1 MRKLL
6 SVLLAFAMIV
16 LLVPAVFGASDAE
29 IQAADN
35 LHVLGLFQGTGTNP
49 DGTPIYSLDR
59 APNRCEA
66 VTMLVR
72 LLGKEAEA
80 ESGTWGI
87 PFTDVDSWA
96 VPYVGYA
103 YSNQLTFGTGST
115 TFDGKSS
122 VTASQYLTFVLRAL
136 GYESGT
142 DFQWN
147 AAWELSDRIG
157 LTDGEYSASSAF
169 TRGDA
174 ARISLNAL
182 LIPLKD
188 GSETLAGKLIREG
201 VFSDAAFRTVLFTG
215 TPALTAAPETAKPE
229 TAAPESSGVLDVLE
243 SEAYERILALK
254 NQYPEGTPWTI
265 RDMYHREPIGTGYP
279 TFDAY
284 GCLGF
289 AMLVSDAAFGD
300 IPYWRRDP
308 GEFDYDSIR
317 VGDILRI
324 KNDTHSVVVLEKHD
338 THLILVEGNYEDIVH
353 WGRVLSKEEAEKAD
367 YLLTRYQDN

>member
-1 MRKLL
+1 MRRII
-6 SVLLAFAMIV
+6 SVLLAFAMV
-16 LLVPAVFGASDAE
+16 VCLAPAVFGASDAE
-29 IQAADN
+29 IQAAED
-35 LHVLGLFQGTGTNP
+35 LHALGLFQGTGTNP

-80 ESGTWGI
+80 DSGTWRI
-87 PFTDVDSWA
+87 PFTDVDRWA

-103 YSNQLTFGTGST
+103 YSNQLAFGTGGT

-122 VTASQYLTFVLRAL
+122 VTATQYLTFVLRAL

-142 DFQWN
+142 DFHWN

-157 LTDGEYSASSAF
+157 LTNGEYSASSAF

-174 ARISLNAL
+174 ARISFNAL

-188 GSETLAGKLIREG
+188 GKETLAQKLIREG
-201 VFSDAAFRTVLFTG
+201 AFSEAAFRTVFFEMI
-215 TPALTAAPETAKPE
+215 PALTAKPD
-229 TAAPESSGVLDVLE
+229 PSDDMDVLE
-243 SEAYERILALK
+243 AEAYERILAL
-254 NQYPEGTPWTI
+254 QDEYPEGTPWTI

-279 TFDAY
+279 TYDAY

-300 IPYWRRDP
+300 LPYWRRNP

-324 KNDTHSVVVLEKHD
+324 NNDTHSVVVLEKHD
-338 THLILVEGNYEDIVH
+338 THLILVEGNYLDVVH
-353 WGRVLSKEEAEKAD
+353 WGRVLPREEAEKAD